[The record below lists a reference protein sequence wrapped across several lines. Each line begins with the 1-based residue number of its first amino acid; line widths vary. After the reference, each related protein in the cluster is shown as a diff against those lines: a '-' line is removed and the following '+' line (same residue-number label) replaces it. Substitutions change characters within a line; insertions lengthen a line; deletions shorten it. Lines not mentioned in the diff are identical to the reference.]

1 MLTSAYAAESRD
13 LLVSYDILTALTER
27 LDDLAL
33 FDASQVHEL
42 NLSPLISLTNPT

>member
-1 MLTSAYAAESRD
+1 MLTSAYAAVSERESRE

-33 FDASQVHEL
+33 FDASQVH
-42 NLSPLISLTNPT
+42 NVC